1 MLDIEHL
8 SVRFG
13 GASEAVSDISLSV
26 GEKEKVVLVGETGS
40 GKSVLLLA
48 ILQMLPA
55 SASVSG
61 RALLDGTDLLT
72 LSPKEMNRVRGERI
86 SYVPQ
91 GSGNGMN
98 PLLPVGYQVGE
109 PLMIHQNL
117 SKKEALAWA
126 VAALRRFDFGQEE
139 KLARQYPHTLSGGM
153 RQRAMIAMGVAQ
165 GAPLL
170 FADEPTKGLDGH
182 RIELVVD
189 AFRRLEDQA
198 ILCVTHDLRFAQE
211 VAQQM
216 AVLYASQQVEWCS
229 KEAFFREPLHPY
241 SQAMLAALPENG
253 LQAETGFAPPRE
265 DSQLAGACRYYRRC
279 PWKRSRCRENPPF
292 FPVGDGRKV
301 RCWNYGS

>member
-117 SKKEALAWA
+117 SKI
-126 VAALRRFDFGQEE
+126 G
-139 KLARQYPHTLSGGM
+139 
-153 RQRAMIAMGVAQ
+153 RAHV
-165 GAPLL
+165 
-170 FADEPTKGLDGH
+170 
-182 RIELVVD
+182 
-189 AFRRLEDQA
+189 
-198 ILCVTHDLRFAQE
+198 
-211 VAQQM
+211 
-216 AVLYASQQVEWCS
+216 
-229 KEAFFREPLHPY
+229 
-241 SQAMLAALPENG
+241 
-253 LQAETGFAPPRE
+253 
-265 DSQLAGACRYYRRC
+265 
-279 PWKRSRCRENPPF
+279 
-292 FPVGDGRKV
+292 
-301 RCWNYGS
+301 

>member
-72 LSPKEMNRVRGERI
+72 LSPREMNRIRGQRI

-98 PLLPVGYQVGE
+98 PLLSVGYQVGE

-117 SKKEALAWA
+117 SKKEALARA

-153 RQRAMIAMGVAQ
+153 RQRAALIRTLATR
-165 GAPLL
+165 PRLL
-170 FADEPTKGLDGH
+170 LLDEAFSALDYQTRLAVTDDVYRILKGEN
-182 RIELVVD
+182 IT
-189 AFRRLEDQA
+189 A
-198 ILCVTHDLRFAQE
+198 IMVTHDIPESISMSDR
-211 VAQQM
+211 
-216 AVLYASQQVEWCS
+216 VLVLTRRPAKIKNIHAIDFGPNRS
-229 KEAFFREPLHPY
+229 PL
-241 SQAMLAALPENG
+241 
-253 LQAETGFAPPRE
+253 
-265 DSQLAGACRYYRRC
+265 ACRDDPKFNQYFNLI
-279 PWKRSRCRENPPF
+279 WKELD
-292 FPVGDGRKV
+292 VHV
-301 RCWNYGS
+301 